1 MIIKVFFLEKLLSFQ
16 TAIFYVEAPRREGR
30 ICRLR
35 NFNSFDHSEL
45 IRLLVLTFGVLR
57 KTDCILVVPA
67 IYLFNLVRHFLGGE
81 KGFYPHDEITCLKFN
96 NFFSSSFHRRNKART
111 YACRSTLLV
120 HLYTIFFQKLTDHS
134 PSHLSLFCCSK

>member
-1 MIIKVFFLEKLLSFQ
+1 MLSFQ
-16 TAIFYVEAPRREGR
+16 TARRERR

-67 IYLFNLVRHFLGGE
+67 IYLFNLARHFLGGK

-96 NFFSSSFHRRNKART
+96 NFFSTTFHRRKKART
-111 YACRSTLLV
+111 YAHMRVDLPFSLI
-120 HLYTIFFQKLTDHS
+120 YMPYFFQNLTDHS